1 MQDIN
6 IFTARDLRN
15 RSGELLKDAEVG
27 QISLITKHGRPAIL
41 AVPFDEYLLSHGVH
55 RSLALHLFETHRVT
69 MAQAAKMAKLS
80 LEEFIGLLGETGVPA
95 VDYPADELVEEVQ
108 VAL

>member
-1 MQDIN
+1 MQDID

-15 RSGELLKDAEVG
+15 RSGELLKDAETG
-27 QISLITKHGRPAIL
+27 QLSLITKHGRPAIL
-41 AVPFDEYLLSHGVH
+41 AVPFDEYLLSYGVH

-69 MAQAAKMAKLS
+69 MAQAAKMAKLT
-80 LEEFIGLLGETGVPA
+80 LEEFIELLGETGIPA
-95 VDYPADELVEEVQ
+95 VDYPAEELAEEVR